1 MSRSA
6 DTVSIPFRIDC
17 GSSEYHSLLSWSF
30 PSVPFYERQVLRVLA
45 VDVPQRFA
53 AGNCQCWIYKDGADE
68 VVGFGVIQFMSE
80 DCLSFAEPGK
90 LHTYLVVLGTHPGH
104 QKRGHGKRIFNHLFD
119 LRGCEG
125 MGGTGVPP
133 VHFLTGQR
141 PVPPIFSQALIPTQS
156 IFTSDR
162 MTLGMVGSPVGF
174 EATMPTLVP
183 VAAWAN

>member
-1 MSRSA
+1 MSRPA

-17 GSSEYHSLLSWSF
+17 GSGEYHSLLSWPF

-68 VVGFGVIQFMSE
+68 VVGFGAIQFMSE

-119 LRGCEG
+119 LSIQYAAGQAIEG
-125 MGGTGVPP
+125 YDDCVYLDVYTTNTIAIGIYQKAGFTILNEVD
-133 VHFLTGQR
+133 
-141 PVPPIFSQALIPTQS
+141 PIPDPAENNETYYVMA
-156 IFTSDR
+156 R
-162 MTLGMVGSPVGF
+162 K
-174 EATMPTLVP
+174 AR
-183 VAAWAN
+183 